1 MSVLICVFNL
11 SSVFPPGRVW
21 KSGKYFDAKQVIFQF
36 RMKCFYRHAELYE
49 QCLSVTPHLTGDG

>member
-11 SSVFPPGRVW
+11 SSAFPPGSVW
-21 KSGKYFDAKQVIFQF
+21 KSGKDFDAKQVIFQF

-49 QCLSVTPHLTGDG
+49 QCVCR